1 LLSLLTKIMPCVNTS
16 RSKLGV
22 TCLHKNYEIKQVREL
37 KAMNLSV
44 NKTTAGIFTLL
55 GVLLATP
62 AGQAADVY
70 GPGAGAGIPGESPCF
85 AVFHEHRNGQGISLE
100 RQGPEAIPRI
110 RDMHYS
116 DGGTL
121 NRRVMSVTTG
131 PGAKLMLYD
140 ASRFRVPMFE
150 VGPDSQVNLARPVM
164 DSYELRCKAQ
174 HAPQPYLPPRG
185 YKR

>member
-1 LLSLLTKIMPCVNTS
+1 
-16 RSKLGV
+16 
-22 TCLHKNYEIKQVREL
+22 
-37 KAMNLSV
+37 MNLSV
-44 NKTTAGIFTLL
+44 SKTTAGIFTLL
-55 GVLLATP
+55 GVLLVTP
-62 AGQAADVY
+62 VGHAADVYGRPGY

-100 RQGPEAIPRI
+100 RQGPEVIPRI

-150 VGPDSQVNLARPVM
+150 VGPDSRVNLARPVM
-164 DSYELRCKAQ
+164 DSYELRCKAPP
-174 HAPQPYLPPRG
+174 APQPYLPPPG